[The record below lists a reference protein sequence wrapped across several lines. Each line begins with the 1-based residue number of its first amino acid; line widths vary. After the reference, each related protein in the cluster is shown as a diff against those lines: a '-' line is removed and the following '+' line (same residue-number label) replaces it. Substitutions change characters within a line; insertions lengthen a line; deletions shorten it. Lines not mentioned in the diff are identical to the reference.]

1 MFQIL
6 VYFLCKNCKLPWK
19 KSVSSFQAT
28 PLLNFMSCQAPP
40 PPPLQPF
47 FQNWPGG
54 STPPAERGGADV
66 HYATIYQ
73 LLNTL
78 SEPQKKM
85 FFTIWL
91 VLTFLLSCRLPCLL
105 PRRIFWQMFLGLV
118 KWSWC
123 TVPPEKIGR
132 RYSLEKQMTFTFKL
146 EKDWLEYFQAYFIAY
161 YIVWSDE
168 TNEILGE
175 LNR

>member
-28 PLLNFMSCQAPP
+28 PLLNLRSCQAPP
-40 PPPLQPF
+40 PSNRFFKIGQEVQPPQQKEGERMYTMLP
-47 FQNWPGG
+47 
-54 STPPAERGGADV
+54 STNSLTP
-66 HYATIYQ
+66 Y
-73 LLNTL
+73 LKL
-78 SEPQKKM
+78 KKM

>member
-1 MFQIL
+1 MQ
-6 VYFLCKNCKLPWK
+6 
-19 KSVSSFQAT
+19 T
-28 PLLNFMSCQAPP
+28 PLKKVSLVFPSNPSLKLEVLSS

-54 STPPAERGGADV
+54 STPPAERGGVDV

-78 SEPQKKM
+78 SEAQKKM